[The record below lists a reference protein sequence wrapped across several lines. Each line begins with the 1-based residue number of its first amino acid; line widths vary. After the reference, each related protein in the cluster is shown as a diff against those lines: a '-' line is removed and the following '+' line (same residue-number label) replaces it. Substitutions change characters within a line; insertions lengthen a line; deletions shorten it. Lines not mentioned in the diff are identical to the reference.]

1 MMMRHLTKKHAA
13 LAWVKHYRELKLRQ
27 AEQDARHRA
36 VMLAETEKARD
47 DARDLTDSTRVLCIS
62 QTAPGQAFDPFLMQL
77 WYAELNRCEAAEKS
91 AQTELEEAESIMDQA
106 KQHWQ
111 GAQMATDRATE
122 DLAQTSRKH
131 ARAKDQARLTDA
143 EELFAN
149 RAARS

>member
-1 MMMRHLTKKHAA
+1 MMRHLAKKRAA

-27 AEQDARHRA
+27 AEQAARQQA
-36 VMLAETEKARD
+36 TILAEAGKARD

-62 QTAPGQAFDPFLMQL
+62 QTAPGQPFDPLLMQL
-77 WYAELNRCEAAEKS
+77 WNAELNRCEAAEKS

-122 DLAQTSRKH
+122 DLAQIRRKH

-143 EELFAN
+143 EELLAS
-149 RAARS
+149 RTARS